1 MLQLDLSGKTVL
13 ITGVSSGIGAGIALE
28 MARAGA
34 NISGGALEEDG
45 GGTLLAG
52 GESALLPGGESAP
65 EAGGSTWGEL
75 VAQGVGTLYTA
86 CDVTQTEQLEQLV
99 ARTIEKFGRIDV
111 LVSNAGGNVFTGAMG
126 SVEADWQRNIDLNL
140 ASHWRL
146 ARLCKPYL
154 EDSKGLIIIM
164 SSNHAFSTIPG
175 CFPYNVAK
183 TALTGL
189 VRSLAIE
196 WGPAIRT
203 VGLAPGFIDT
213 PGNQRW
219 FDSFADPDGERQ
231 RTIGLHP
238 VNRLGTVEE
247 IGGWCVFLASKY
259 ASFASGVTYLIDGGR
274 RALMQDKA

>member
-1 MLQLDLSGKTVL
+1 MLQIDLSGKTVL

-34 NISGGALEEDG
+34 DISGAALAEDG
-45 GGTLLAG
+45 GDA
-52 GESALLPGGESAP
+52 
-65 EAGGSTWGEL
+65 WREL
-75 VAQGVGTLYTA
+75 VAQGGRSLYTA
-86 CDVTQTEQLEQLV
+86 CDVTQTEQLENLV
-99 ARTIEKFGRIDV
+99 RRTIERFGRIDV
-111 LVSNAGGNVFTGAMG
+111 LVSNAGGNIFTGALG
-126 SVEADWQRNIDLNL
+126 SEESDWQMNIDLNL
-140 ASHWRL
+140 AAHWRL

-154 EDSKGLIIIM
+154 EVSNGVIIIM
-164 SSNHAFSTIPG
+164 SSSHAFSTIPG
-175 CFPYNVAK
+175 CFPYNIAK

-196 WGPAIRT
+196 WGAAIRT

-213 PGNQRW
+213 PGNQQW
-219 FDSFADPDGERQ
+219 FDSFADPGRERQ

-259 ASFASGVTYLIDGGR
+259 ASFATGVTYLIDGGR
-274 RALMQDKA
+274 SALMQDKV